1 LYNYASKLKK
11 RLLAPEA
18 GAKKP
23 EGDLM
28 SLRHYET
35 MFILKPTLTDEE
47 KANIVENIKNIITQQ
62 GGEVVAL
69 DNIGVR
75 ELAYPIQ
82 KFERGHYYIVYY
94 KAPANAVLELERQM
108 RYNEDLLRFMTVK
121 YETKKD
127 IKRWEE
133 MAKNVQ

>member
-1 LYNYASKLKK
+1 MDI
-11 RLLAPEA
+11 

-23 EGDLM
+23 KGDLM

-35 MFILKPTLTDEE
+35 MIILKPTLSDEE
-47 KANIVENIKNIITQQ
+47 KASIIENVKNVITQF
-62 GGEVVAL
+62 GGEVVAV

-82 KFERGHYYIVYY
+82 KFERGHYYIIYY
-94 KAPANAVLELERQM
+94 KAPAEAVIELERQL
-108 RYNEDLLRFMTVK
+108 RYNEEVLRFMTVK
-121 YETKKD
+121 YETKRD

-133 MAKNVQ
+133 MAKND

>member
-1 LYNYASKLKK
+1 
-11 RLLAPEA
+11 
-18 GAKKP
+18 
-23 EGDLM
+23 M

-35 MFILKPTLTDEE
+35 LFILKPTLTDEE
-47 KANIVENIKNIITQQ
+47 KAAIVENVKNVITQK

-75 ELAYPIQ
+75 QLAYPIN

-94 KAPANAVLELERQM
+94 KAPADAVLELERQM
-108 RYNEDLLRFMTVK
+108 RYNEDVLRFMTVK
-121 YETKKD
+121 YETKRD